1 MLANPH
7 KQPEK
12 KMSTTVSTPA
22 RRTPLYMHIAAWA
35 VPTLVLGEF
44 AMLAV
49 VPVAVLVIG
58 TLVDARVAPL
68 RWWAGLLA
76 LVYATPLVIWLL
88 REDGAQSLSKDMNP
102 ALGALIVAASVAFL
116 IKIYTRRKR

>member
-1 MLANPH
+1 
-7 KQPEK
+7 
-12 KMSTTVSTPA
+12 MSNTIASPAKRTT
-22 RRTPLYMHIAAWA
+22 RRTPIYMHFAAWA
-35 VPTLVLGEF
+35 VPAMILGEF
-44 AMLAV
+44 AMLTV

-58 TLVDARVAPL
+58 TLLDARVRPL

-88 REDGAQSLSKDMNP
+88 RDDGAQSLSKDMHP
-102 ALGALIVAASVAFL
+102 VLGGLIVVASAAFL